1 MELSPK
7 TRKVILNMIRAA
19 LDKGE
24 ALDEDELREIARN
37 MEQAELEKASKKEPK
52 ETDEIKAFLKTYTNF
67 QKRIDNTEK
76 RLAAL
81 ELTMYDAAHPNLS
94 GMPGGSGD
102 SGGRQERT
110 HITIEELRQKL
121 GDLNR
126 EESRY
131 REEIEEMVELM
142 EKPDEQT
149 VTEMRYLDKVGWSF
163 ISVALF
169 GDEPD
174 YDEEEKRYL
183 KRTFK
188 VHGSALQSLAK
199 IYKERKGGA
208 DNDPGRI

>member
-7 TRKVILNMIRAA
+7 TRKVILNMIREA

-37 MEQAELEKASKKEPK
+37 MEQKANKKKPK
-52 ETDEIKAFLKTYTNF
+52 ETDEIKAFLNTYSKF
-67 QKRIDNTEK
+67 SKRIYNAEV
-76 RLAAL
+76 RLDAL
-81 ELTMYDAAHPNLS
+81 ELTMYETAHPNLS

-102 SGGRQERT
+102 SGGRQER
-110 HITIEELRQKL
+110 IVVSIEELKQKI

-126 EESRY
+126 EENRY

-149 VTEMRYLDKVGWSF
+149 VMEMRYLDGFGWSS
-163 ISVALF
+163 ISATLY
-169 GDEPD
+169 GEEPD
-174 YDEEEKRYL
+174 YDEYEKRYL

-188 VHGSALQSLAK
+188 LHGSALQSLAK
-199 IYKERKGGA
+199 IYEARKGGGE
-208 DNDPGRI
+208 NDREMAPTR

>member
-7 TRKVILNMIRAA
+7 TRKVILNMIREA

-37 MEQAELEKASKKEPK
+37 MEQAEQEKASNKKPK

-121 GDLNR
+121 GDLN
-126 EESRY
+126 EEENRY

-188 VHGSALQSLAK
+188 LHGSALQSLAK
-199 IYKERKGGA
+199 IYEARKGSGVT
-208 DNDPGRI
+208 

>member
-7 TRKVILNMIRAA
+7 TRKELLNIIREG
-19 LDKGE
+19 LNKGKPPSF
-24 ALDEDELREIARN
+24 DEVVELAET
-37 MEQAELEKASKKEPK
+37 MEQAEQEKASKRKPK
-52 ETDEIKAFLKTYTNF
+52 ETDEIKAFLKKYLNF

-81 ELTMYDAAHPNLS
+81 ELTKYDTAHPNLS

-110 HITIEELRQKL
+110 YITIEELRQKL
-121 GDLNR
+121 GDLN
-126 EESRY
+126 EEENCY

-149 VTEMRYLDKVGWSF
+149 VTEMRYLDKVGWSV

-169 GDEPD
+169 GEEPD
-174 YDEEEKRYL
+174 YDEYEKRYL

-188 VHGSALQSLAK
+188 LHGSALQSLAK
-199 IYKERKGGA
+199 IYEARKGSA
-208 DNDPGRI
+208 DAEM